1 MSVEQQEEELF
12 RQKLEQEKL
21 ELEER
26 AREAKKPRHEAL
38 EMYAHLEDQEAP
50 EVMALTSTLQEAIKT
65 EFVDTTLIIIAH
77 RLQTVM
83 TTNRVLVLDEG
94 RIVEFDSPTNLLN
107 QGGVF
112 KSMVDGSG
120 DRDTLY
126 RMASA
131 GRPHLDEGVAKSP

>member
-1 MSVEQQEEELF
+1 MISYTTSVEQQEEELF

-65 EFVDTTLIIIAH
+65 VNARRVGDMKSYLYDEEGHTTAI
-77 RLQTVM
+77 
-83 TTNRVLVLDEG
+83 DELKEK
-94 RIVEFDSPTNLLN
+94 RIHE
-107 QGGVF
+107 
-112 KSMVDGSG
+112 K
-120 DRDTLY
+120 
-126 RMASA
+126 
-131 GRPHLDEGVAKSP
+131 